1 MFHASICFLLTLSC
15 CALAKPLLSIE
26 DYGDKL
32 KGMVHMLHDT
42 CVARSGVDDSKIEEM
57 KTGKFGS
64 DPKAKKY
71 VHCIWS
77 STVVNQTW
85 KTDCMK

>member
-1 MFHASICFLLTLSC
+1 MRF
-15 CALAKPLLSIE
+15 K